1 MEELGIRSGLDDG
14 INTTETI
21 EMNHDVSLSIDEAQ
35 ENSIALKEMGVSKC
49 AKVRSILSNIK

>member
-14 INTTETI
+14 INATEAI

-35 ENSIALKEMGVSKC
+35 KNSITLKKMGVSNW
-49 AKVRSILSNIK
+49 AK